1 MKCRKQIGF
10 NLYSSLCQ
18 PFFFTTSFFP
28 TLSNLAL
35 SKCQCHLYLVT
46 LSAIALAFRPL
57 PGIHDPPSLVLGASF
72 KISISHL
79 LTLHHHWPDSGSS
92 SHHLLPPSR
101 ILLCE
106 SDCQKTLE
114 FLHIFLLAVIFA
126 LFLDVIS
133 TYWLVPRHSDVHLS
147 A

>member
-10 NLYSSLCQ
+10 NLYSSFCQ
-18 PFFFTTSFFP
+18 PLFFSTSFFP
-28 TLSNLAL
+28 TLSNSAQ
-35 SKCQCHLYLVT
+35 SKWQCHLYLVT
-46 LSAIALAFRPL
+46 LSAITLAFRPL

-79 LTLHHHWPDSGSS
+79 LTLHHHRPDSGSS

-106 SDCQKTLE
+106 SDCQKTL
-114 FLHIFLLAVIFA
+114 IFA
-126 LFLDVIS
+126 LSLDVIF
-133 TYWLVPRHSDVHLS
+133 TY
-147 A
+147 